1 MIQTIPRQLS
11 SIDLCSVTNLER
23 GSSKLWVHVVSLYVV
38 TAIVLRVSGMG
49 CRPLRFERTLYVVT
63 AIVLR
68 VRGMERGSS
77 KVWVHVVSLY
87 VVTAIV
93 LRVSG
98 VGF

>member
-38 TAIVLRVSGMG
+38 TAIVLRVSG
-49 CRPLRFERTLYVVT
+49 
-63 AIVLR
+63 
-68 VRGMERGSS
+68 
-77 KVWVHVVSLY
+77 
-87 VVTAIV
+87 
-93 LRVSG
+93 